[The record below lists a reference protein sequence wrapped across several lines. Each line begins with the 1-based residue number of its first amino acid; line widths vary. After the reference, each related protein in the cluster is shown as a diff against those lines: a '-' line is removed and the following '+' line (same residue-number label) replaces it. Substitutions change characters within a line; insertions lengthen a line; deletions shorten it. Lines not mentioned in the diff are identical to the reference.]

1 MEARVQDRISARSQV
16 ADVGAAAEALQW
28 AETAAERGDFDLAT
42 KWLDRAEELLGGLTP
57 RYQRRKRT
65 WKAAGNDKPRRSR
78 QT

>member
-1 MEARVQDRISARSQV
+1 MEARVHDRISARGQV

-28 AETAAERGDFDLAT
+28 AEAAAEHGDFDLAT

-65 WKAAGNDKPRRSR
+65 WEAAANNNSRSSR
-78 QT
+78 YT